1 MTWEMLAA
9 RYLQHLE
16 ILNQSPHTRRTVRS
30 YLKHWHTFADE
41 IKLADAQAV
50 TTGTMLDFQ
59 RWLFYRPTWRNTQR
73 GILSQNRV
81 LGGIKSFFIFLHQEG
96 IVARNPAEGIT
107 LAREPQRLPR
117 NILTPQEARK
127 IIETPDTG
135 TLLGYRDRTIFEVL
149 YATGIRKSE
158 LMNLTVADVNLE
170 EELLRINGGKGAK
183 DRVAPLTRV
192 ACSFL
197 ENYIKAIRP
206 ELLGGRQT
214 DRLFV
219 SRRGNPMAKNT
230 VSQMVEKYARLS
242 KVKKHV
248 TCHLWRHSCATH
260 LLKNNAN
267 LRHVQQILG
276 HASLATTERYLRL
289 TITDLKEAHRK
300 FHPREQQQRRKEA
313 HLNALA
319 LPPKKTTMPP
329 CETQGTTDLP
339 ASAGHPKPATGES
352 GAMA

>member
-30 YLKHWHTFADE
+30 YLKHWQSFADE
-41 IKLADAQAV
+41 IKLADPQAA
-50 TTGTMLDFQ
+50 TTGTLLDFQ

-73 GILSQNRV
+73 GVLSQNRV
-81 LGGIKSFFIFLHQEG
+81 LSGIKSFFAFLQQEG
-96 IVARNPAEGIT
+96 VIARNPAEALV
-107 LAREPQRLPR
+107 LAREPQTLPR

-135 TLLGYRDRTIFEVL
+135 TLVGYRDRTIFEVL
-149 YATGIRKSE
+149 YATGIRKGE

-170 EELLRINGGKGAK
+170 EELLRINKGKGGK
-183 DRVAPLTRV
+183 DRVTPLTRV

-206 ELLGGRQT
+206 ELLGKRQS
-214 DRLFV
+214 DRLFI
-219 SRRGNPMAKNT
+219 SRRGAPMSKNT

-260 LLKNNAN
+260 LLKNHAN
-267 LRHVQQILG
+267 LRHVQEMLG
-276 HASLATTERYLRL
+276 HGSLATTERYLHL
-289 TITDLKEAHRK
+289 TITDLKQAHRRC
-300 FHPREQQQRRKEA
+300 HPREKGVE
-313 HLNALA
+313 
-319 LPPKKTTMPP
+319 
-329 CETQGTTDLP
+329 
-339 ASAGHPKPATGES
+339 
-352 GAMA
+352 